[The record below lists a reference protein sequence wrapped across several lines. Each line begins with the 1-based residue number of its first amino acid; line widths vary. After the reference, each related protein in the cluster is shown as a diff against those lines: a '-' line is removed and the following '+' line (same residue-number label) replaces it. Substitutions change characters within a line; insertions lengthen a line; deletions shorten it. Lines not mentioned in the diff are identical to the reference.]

1 MTLEVTAL
9 SLSLCS
15 KIRRFRQF
23 YSTIRSLTQSTDRSP
38 KSPKF
43 PKFKS
48 HRVAFL
54 SIQIQN
60 FFLSVK
66 KMNNSSPY
74 MEGLPTTS
82 SSSSSSSSTKS
93 ERRWKS
99 RSFQTS
105 KPSIV
110 MAFFS
115 SLAWLYV
122 AGRLWQD
129 AENRTLLANLLR
141 KNADQRPKVL
151 TVEDKLMV
159 LGCKD
164 LERRIVETEMELTLA
179 KSQGYLKTQ
188 LQQSGSSSGKRLLA
202 VIGVYTGFGSRLKR
216 NGFRGS
222 WMPKGDALRK
232 LEERG
237 VVIRFVIG
245 RSANRGDSLDRNIDK
260 ENGLT
265 KDFLILEGHEEAE
278 EELPK
283 KVKFFFSTAIQNWD
297 ADFYVKV
304 DDNIALDLDGLVEL
318 LESRRGQDSAYI
330 GCMKSGDV
338 ITEDVCQGRIG
349 CTTWYFD
356 AWRHKPGVGFLS
368 RLKIRA
374 GAWELLFLG
383 GHIYM
388 YIAPQGGQRLLLPFV
403 LGTHSFFEMVWGTQI
418 LLGMEKLLLR
428 FLTPV
433 RALKGKP
440 WYEPDWWKFGDEKS
454 VLKDESTLVENKV
467 SEDGFLVVMLSKS
480 KTLGS
485 SGTSSTQPGSTTQP
499 ISNPTSA
506 PEAPVQAP
514 APEIT
519 SSGSNVATANA
530 PSDTYGQ
537 AASILVAGSNLEQ
550 TIQQL
555 MDIGGG
561 NWDKEIVTR
570 ALQAA
575 YNNPERAVDYLYSG
589 IPEAAEVAV
598 PVAHLPVNQATSE
611 GYININSVSLKMY
624 AHDDISVGSWMMGL
638 RATYTD
644 DSRLCCSNSRQVIKF
659 VLWLDQR
666 RLLHCHHKPGYC
678 IWTVRMIFAGI

>member
-1 MTLEVTAL
+1 
-9 SLSLCS
+9 
-15 KIRRFRQF
+15 
-23 YSTIRSLTQSTDRSP
+23 
-38 KSPKF
+38 
-43 PKFKS
+43 
-48 HRVAFL
+48 
-54 SIQIQN
+54 
-60 FFLSVK
+60 
-66 KMNNSSPY
+66 MNNSSPY
-74 MEGLPTTS
+74 MEGLPTT
-82 SSSSSSSSTKS
+82 SSSSSSSTKS

-338 ITEDVCQGRIG
+338 ITE
-349 CTTWYFD
+349 
-356 AWRHKPGVGFLS
+356 
-368 RLKIRA
+368 
-374 GAWELLFLG
+374 E
-383 GHIYM
+383 
-388 YIAPQGGQRLLLPFV
+388 
-403 LGTHSFFEMVWGTQI
+403 
-418 LLGMEKLLLR
+418 
-428 FLTPV
+428 
-433 RALKGKP
+433 GKP

-454 VLKDESTLVENKV
+454 YFRHASGAL
-467 SEDGFLVVMLSKS
+467 FILSK
-480 KTLGS
+480 
-485 SGTSSTQPGSTTQP
+485 
-499 ISNPTSA
+499 
-506 PEAPVQAP
+506 
-514 APEIT
+514 
-519 SSGSNVATANA
+519 
-530 PSDTYGQ
+530 
-537 AASILVAGSNLEQ
+537 NLAQ
-550 TIQQL
+550 
-555 MDIGGG
+555 
-561 NWDKEIVTR
+561 
-570 ALQAA
+570 
-575 YNNPERAVDYLYSG
+575 
-589 IPEAAEVAV
+589 
-598 PVAHLPVNQATSE
+598 
-611 GYININSVSLKMY
+611 YININSVSLKMY

-644 DSRLCCSNSRQVIKF
+644 DSRLCCSNSRQDKVCS
-659 VLWLDQR
+659 L
-666 RLLHCHHKPGYC
+666 
-678 IWTVRMIFAGI
+678 A